1 MRVTDFAYRVAK
13 RLRLIEPVRPVDI
26 AQFAGDPGDVDA
38 AEKLSSDL
46 HRLFYW
52 NEGALVHK
60 WRHYLAIYDRHLS
73 RYRNTPVKILEI
85 GVSQGGSLRLWRH
98 YFGPGAAIYGIDI
111 DPRCARFDG
120 RDANVR
126 IGSQED
132 GGFLET
138 VVSEMGGIDVVIDDG
153 SHVADHQVKS
163 FELLFPQISQTGVY
177 ICEDLHTS
185 YWPGTYNGG
194 YRKSGT
200 FMEYAKSLIDDL
212 HADFHDHPPKLGD
225 VHRWIDGIHF
235 YNSMVVI
242 EKKPQPK
249 PSHIRVG
256 TASF

>member
-1 MRVTDFAYRVAK
+1 MRVTDFAHRVAK
-13 RLRLIEPVRPVDI
+13 RLRLIGPIEPVDI
-26 AQFAGDPGDVDA
+26 AQFAGDPGDVDD

-52 NEGALVHK
+52 NDGALVHK

-73 RYRNTPVKILEI
+73 RYRNTQVKILEI
-85 GVSQGGSLRLWRH
+85 GVSQGGSLRLWRQ
-98 YFGPGAAIYGIDI
+98 YFGPRAAIHGIDI

-120 RDANVR
+120 NDANVR
-126 IGSQED
+126 IGSQADES
-132 GGFLET
+132 FLET

-163 FELLFPQISQTGVY
+163 FEVLFPQVSQTGVY

-185 YWPGTYNGG
+185 YWPGPYNGG

-212 HADFHDHPPKLGD
+212 HADFHDRPPKMEDL
-225 VHRWIDGIHF
+225 HRCIDGIHF